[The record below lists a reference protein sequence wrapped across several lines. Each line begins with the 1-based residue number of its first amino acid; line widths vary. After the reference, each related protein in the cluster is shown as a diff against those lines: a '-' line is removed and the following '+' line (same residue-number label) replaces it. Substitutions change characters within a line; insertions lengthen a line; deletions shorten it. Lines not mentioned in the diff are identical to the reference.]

1 MEENKMDDMSK
12 KINDKG
18 GGGSGSL
25 PENAIESHRVPY
37 VYFSILWHS
46 LGFYYSLAFFA
57 KNTKESHRIHVYSG
71 ETGHSFRFKA
81 ATDRS
86 EATPDGHYTSLWPE

>member
-37 VYFSILWHS
+37 VYFSIL
-46 LGFYYSLAFFA
+46 
-57 KNTKESHRIHVYSG
+57 
-71 ETGHSFRFKA
+71 
-81 ATDRS
+81 
-86 EATPDGHYTSLWPE
+86 